1 VLFSGKQGAG
11 RPQEGEAA
19 VFEPRISLLEIVL
32 RVLLIY
38 IESDGRITIIPR
50 RKAVSSASSG

>member
-1 VLFSGKQGAG
+1 VLFSGKQAG
-11 RPQEGEAA
+11 REAARREAA

-38 IESDGRITIIPR
+38 LFLHEED
-50 RKAVSSASSG
+50 

>member
-1 VLFSGKQGAG
+1 
-11 RPQEGEAA
+11 
-19 VFEPRISLLEIVL
+19 VFDPRISLLEIVL

-50 RKAVSSASSG
+50 RKAVASPSSG